1 MDKIKLK
8 SEVYISLYAEL
19 AERRLEAFNFA
30 EYSAQATE
38 REGVDIWIRDTNGDI
53 IHSEWAS
60 EQFVD
65 ECNVIE
71 EILESH
77 GIIQE

>member
-30 EYSAQATE
+30 EYKEQ
-38 REGVDIWIRDTNGDI
+38 EGVDIWIRDTNGDI
-53 IHSEWAS
+53 IYSEWAS

>member
-30 EYSAQATE
+30 EYKEQ
-38 REGVDIWIRDTNGDI
+38 EGVDIWIRDDNGDI
-53 IHSEWAS
+53 IYSEWAS

-71 EILESH
+71 EILELH

>member
-30 EYSAQATE
+30 EYKEQ
-38 REGVDIWIRDTNGDI
+38 EGVDIWIRDTNGDI

>member
-1 MDKIKLK
+1 MNKIKLK
-8 SEVYISLYAEL
+8 TEEYISLYAEL
-19 AERRLEAFNFA
+19 AERRLEAFEFA
-30 EYSAQATE
+30 EYRQE
-38 REGVDIWIRDTNGDI
+38 EGVDVFVKDTNGDI

-77 GIIQE
+77 GIIQEI

>member
-30 EYSAQATE
+30 EYKEQ
-38 REGVDIWIRDTNGDI
+38 EGVDIWIRDANGDI
-53 IHSEWAS
+53 IYSEWAS

-71 EILESH
+71 EILELH